1 MAPSTATNPSQKPE
15 WKVRPLT
22 SLGSMLASVFMSSI
36 LPSVPLKART
46 AIFRRRR
53 ASLDGSL
60 RVKDAW
66 VSVPSPRGAES

>member
-22 SLGSMLASVFMSSI
+22 SLGRMLASVFMSSI

-46 AIFRRRR
+46 AIF
-53 ASLDGSL
+53 SPPPGFFG
-60 RVKDAW
+60 RVVA
-66 VSVPSPRGAES
+66 G